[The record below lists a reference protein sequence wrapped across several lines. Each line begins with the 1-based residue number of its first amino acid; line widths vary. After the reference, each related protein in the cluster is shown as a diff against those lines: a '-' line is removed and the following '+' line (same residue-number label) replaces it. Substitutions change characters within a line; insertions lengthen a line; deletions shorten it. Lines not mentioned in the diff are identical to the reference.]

1 MKLSKQSAL
10 QEIINIS
17 NTLDEYHDNKISL
30 EKLSS
35 VIDTFESTFNEVD
48 NYLYHSKYQSD
59 ILDTYKCLFSA
70 FSTSDIN
77 AISFILEDLYNMIL
91 CTDE

>member
-10 QEIINIS
+10 EEIILLS
-17 NTLDEYHDNKISL
+17 DTLDEYYNNQVSL
-30 EKLSS
+30 DKVSS
-35 VIDTFESTFNEVD
+35 VIDSFESTFNEVD
-48 NYLYHSKYQSD
+48 NYLYHSKYQND
-59 ILDTYKCLFSA
+59 ILPTYKCLFNA
-70 FSTSDIN
+70 FSISDIN